1 MNIYEK
7 LLAIQQEVKAP
18 KDKTND
24 FGKYKYRSAEQILE
38 SVKPHLKKHKATL
51 VINDEI
57 VAIEGRLFVKATATL
72 IDIEETQVGNL
83 NIFKEISSTA
93 FAELSEHKGMTADQ
107 TTGTASSYARK
118 YALNALFLL
127 DDTKDAD
134 SNEFKREK
142 DSKADLVLH
151 LSQEQL
157 GKILTE
163 LKRTGKD
170 ESIVCERFGVN
181 TLEELTSEQAES
193 ALRGLKAT
201 GGNK

>member
-7 LLAIQQEVKAP
+7 LLLIQSEVKAP
-18 KDKTND
+18 KNLTNT
-24 FGKYKYRSAEQILE
+24 FGNYKYRNAEGILE
-38 SVKPHLKKHKATL
+38 ALKPYLSKYKANLVLKDD
-51 VINDEI
+51 IE
-57 VAIEGRLFVKATATL
+57 AIEGRLFVKATAT
-72 IDIEETQVGNL
+72 ITDVEETQVGNL
-83 NIFKEISSTA
+83 NIYKDISTTA
-93 FAELSEHKGMTADQ
+93 YAELSDHKKMTPDQ
-107 TTGTASSYARK
+107 MTGTASSYARK

-134 SNEFKREK
+134 SDEFKREGDAK
-142 DSKADLVLH
+142 AEIASKI
-151 LSQEQL
+151 SQAQL

-170 ESIVCERFGVN
+170 ESIVCERFGVK

-201 GGNK
+201 KES

>member
-83 NIFKEISSTA
+83 NIFKDISSTA

-170 ESIVCERFGVN
+170 ESIVCERFGVK

-201 GGNK
+201 KES

>member
-83 NIFKEISSTA
+83 NIFKDISSTA

-142 DSKADLVLH
+142 DAKSDTRITQA
-151 LSQEQL
+151 QL

-163 LKRTGKD
+163 LKRTGKNED
-170 ESIVCERFGVN
+170 CVCERFDVGS
-181 TLEELTSEQAES
+181 LEELTSEQAES